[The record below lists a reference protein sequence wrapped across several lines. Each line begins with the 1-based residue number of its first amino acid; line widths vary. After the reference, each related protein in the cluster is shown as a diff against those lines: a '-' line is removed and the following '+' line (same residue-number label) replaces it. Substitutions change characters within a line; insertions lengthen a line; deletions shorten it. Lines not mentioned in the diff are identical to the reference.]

1 MRRSIA
7 NYTKLGNS
15 EFAISLFNEVVV
27 PAHINACESYKNL
40 DQKKRAEDML
50 IGLEDVVRN
59 HGTPRVKFAYFHCYS
74 HTKNILNQP
83 INGRSYAQEALIIA
97 DKEQSPE
104 MKCDAICLLALSAQ
118 KLGDLT
124 LADEFFLEAKEI
136 ATKNNFK
143 DRLRAFGLI
152 EGYQDRL
159 QD

>member
-1 MRRSIA
+1 
-7 NYTKLGNS
+7 
-15 EFAISLFNEVVV
+15 
-27 PAHINACESYKNL
+27 
-40 DQKKRAEDML
+40 
-50 IGLEDVVRN
+50 
-59 HGTPRVKFAYFHCYS
+59 
-74 HTKNILNQP
+74 
-83 INGRSYAQEALIIA
+83 
-97 DKEQSPE
+97 